1 MAFSKKMIGQQ
12 EIVPGPVEP
21 GQLPEPTEI
30 ACIEVTK
37 VYDACSQRICLDNI
51 PPITFVPSVLN
62 LTPSFGEITN
72 ITVSLVTPPGFV
84 ITPLPDRAGFAR
96 VEATFQVTYDI
107 VINYPDGT
115 TQTLPGN
122 ITTFNKDI
130 VLYVPDPNVAI
141 MKYEALA
148 EGLYGKVNL
157 GVTTTVEVI
166 IGVWI
171 VIKSA
176 VDVQLLVPSYGFCP
190 TPAACEE
197 FVTDV
202 CEIFNQKPFPS
213 FDPPQM
219 HQNPY

>member
-1 MAFSKKMIGQQ
+1 MAFSKKIIGQQ

-84 ITPLPDRAGFAR
+84 ITPLPDRPGFAR

>member
-1 MAFSKKMIGQQ
+1 MAFTRKVLGQQ
-12 EIVPGPVEP
+12 EIVPGPVQP

-37 VYDACSQRICLDNI
+37 IYDACSQRLCLDNI
-51 PPITFVPSVLN
+51 PPITFVPTTC
-62 LTPSFGEITN
+62 LTPTFGEITN
-72 ITVSLVTPPGFV
+72 IKISLVEPPGFV
-84 ITPLPDRAGFAR
+84 ITPIAERPGFAR
-96 VEATFQVTYDI
+96 VEATFQVTFDV

-122 ITTFNKDI
+122 ITTFSKDI

-141 MKYEALA
+141 MKYEAMG
-148 EGLYGKVNL
+148 EGLYGKVNV

-171 VIKSA
+171 IIKSA

-197 FVTDV
+197 FATDV
-202 CEIFNQKPFPS
+202 CDIFYKKPFPT
-213 FDPPQM
+213 FEPPQM
-219 HQNPY
+219 YQNP

>member
-1 MAFSKKMIGQQ
+1 MAFTRKVLGQQ
-12 EIVPGPVEP
+12 EIVPGPVQP

-37 VYDACSQRICLDNI
+37 IYDACSQRLCLDNI
-51 PPITFVPSVLN
+51 PPITFVPITT
-62 LTPSFGEITN
+62 LTPTFGEITN
-72 ITVSLVTPPGFV
+72 IKISLVEPPGFV
-84 ITPLPDRAGFAR
+84 ITPITERPGFAR
-96 VEATFQVTYDI
+96 VEATFQVTFDV

-122 ITTFNKDI
+122 ITTFSKDI

-141 MKYEALA
+141 MKYEAMG
-148 EGLYGKVNL
+148 EGLYGKVNV

-171 VIKSA
+171 IIKSA

-197 FVTDV
+197 FATDV
-202 CEIFNQKPFPS
+202 CEIFYKKPFPT
-213 FDPPQM
+213 FEPPQM
-219 HQNPY
+219 YQNP

>member
-84 ITPLPDRAGFAR
+84 ITPLPDRPGFAR
-96 VEATFQVTYDI
+96 VEATFQVTFDI

>member
-1 MAFSKKMIGQQ
+1 
-12 EIVPGPVEP
+12 VPGPVEP

-84 ITPLPDRAGFAR
+84 ITPLPDRPGFAR

>member
-84 ITPLPDRAGFAR
+84 ITPLPDRPGFAR
-96 VEATFQVTYDI
+96 VEATFQVTFDI

-122 ITTFNKDI
+122 TTTFNKDI

-148 EGLYGKVNL
+148 ECLYGKVNL

-219 HQNPY
+219 QQNPY

>member
-84 ITPLPDRAGFAR
+84 ITPLPDRPGFAR

>member
-1 MAFSKKMIGQQ
+1 M
-12 EIVPGPVEP
+12 PGPVEP

-84 ITPLPDRAGFAR
+84 ITPLPDRPGFAR

>member
-72 ITVSLVTPPGFV
+72 ITVSLITPPGFV
-84 ITPLPDRAGFAR
+84 ITPLPDRPGFAR